1 MSMDVARQRGGDF
14 ADIQGVLKDD
24 LYSQAAPKV
33 DGVKQVLD
41 SLANKI
47 QALSPE
53 QLRVIGYLEFL
64 QARKIHGGKKVY
76 ADLIKRI
83 KDEAPTVAPP
93 GFFIRVIEALI
104 PRPMYVDGK
113 SFERIMAERDGN

>member
-1 MSMDVARQRGGDF
+1 MDSLKNNVP
-14 ADIQGVLKDD
+14 DIQEVLKAD
-24 LYSQAAPKV
+24 LYSEAAPKV

-53 QLRVIGYLEFL
+53 QMRAIGYLELL
-64 QARKIHGGKKVY
+64 QARKIHGGKKPY
-76 ADLIKRI
+76 DALIKRI
-83 KDEAPTVAPP
+83 KDEAPRVAPP

-113 SFERIMAERDGN
+113 SFERIMAEREGGA